1 MNKSLV
7 LFQAGPVQSFIAAAR
22 STRDLWSGSYMLSW
36 LMAAAA
42 KALTETAGTP
52 VDETI
57 IFPKLSKLGVYQ
69 LRTNCQAGKALPE
82 KEEEKRLQFLLNP
95 AMPNRFLAIVPA
107 DKAEASAK
115 AAEKAFRDEL
125 TAIGDAVW
133 KFLQEQGARSDWKNR
148 WDEQIKLLPEIT
160 WQTLQVG
167 DLATD
172 EIYAEA
178 YKDCQSLLA
187 ARRNTRNFDQFKTD
201 VDQERF
207 RESEETTQSPFKDTI
222 TGKEEIIGTDAF
234 QKALF
239 EKSKRGDK
247 NERLGAISLIKR
259 FWHEEYLR
267 KEYFS
272 LPAKKFYGPISY
284 DTVPEIAE
292 KNTDRNNPYVALI
305 TMDGDK
311 MGEWMNGDR
320 RLPTYENDLKDHHK
334 NFSERLANFSN
345 EDAGR
350 LVRNHGGQLI
360 YAGGDD
366 VLAMLPATRVF
377 KCVCELQKAFKEQV
391 DRKQADVSCGI
402 AIAHKKYPLQ
412 RMVKEAQLA
421 EKRAKNDYGRGAFA
435 FSLLKHGGEIVR
447 WGAKWGNKVPECVTP
462 ENKIS
467 PEKAKWDC
475 KARECFEKFC
485 EWQEKEI
492 VSGRFPYALAGYL
505 APYALEKKQLSINP
519 SEIKEILK
527 AELATVVE
535 RQVPAKGVRNEIQEI
550 CEEYIEEVAKECR
563 WGDFIKLF
571 LTAAFIYR
579 KRD

>member
-7 LFQAGPVQSFIAAAR
+7 LFQAGPVQPFIAAAR

-57 IFPKLSKLGVYQ
+57 VFPKLSKLGVYQ
-69 LRTNCQAGKALPE
+69 LQTDYQAEKTLPE
-82 KEEEKRLQFLLNP
+82 KKEDAEKRLQFLLNP

-115 AAEKAFRDEL
+115 SAEKAFRDEL
-125 TAIGDAVW
+125 TAIGNAVW
-133 KFLQEQGARSDWKNR
+133 KFLQEQGVRSDWKDR

-172 EIYAEA
+172 EIYEEA

-207 RESEETTQSPFKDTI
+207 SKSEETAQSPFKDTI

-272 LPAKKFYGPISY
+272 LPAEKFYVPISY

-292 KNTDRNNPYVALI
+292 KNTDQNNPYVALI
-305 TMDGDK
+305 AMDGDK

-320 RLPTYENDLKDHHK
+320 RLPTYENDLRKHHK

-345 EDAGR
+345 EDAGK

-366 VLAMLPATRVF
+366 VLAILPATRVF

-412 RMVKEAQLA
+412 RMVKEAQAA
-421 EKRAKNDYGRGAFA
+421 EKRAKNEYGRGAFA
-435 FSLLKHGGEIVR
+435 FSLLKHGGEIIH
-447 WGAKWGNKVPECVTP
+447 WGAKWDSAAHK
-462 ENKIS
+462 
-467 PEKAKWDC
+467 
-475 KARECFEKFC
+475 CFEKFC
-485 EWQEKEI
+485 EWQEKET

-505 APYALEKKQLSINP
+505 APYSLKNGKDKNTIKD
-519 SEIKEILK
+519 EIKDVLK
-527 AELATVVE
+527 AELTTVVE
-535 RQVPAKGVRNEIQEI
+535 RQVPATGARNEIQEI
-550 CEEYIEEVAKECR
+550 CEEYIDEIAKECR
-563 WGDFIKLF
+563 WEDFVKLF

-579 KRD
+579 DRD